1 MSQRMGGN
9 ANDEL
14 VWTIFNALAD
24 SGLAA
29 GGDPVA
35 CVAIVGALI
44 HTRESLFFA
53 KAANEIEDN
62 ATFTRPEA
70 LVSHDRF
77 LNSDGLAGL
86 AGVKGQPSEVA

>member
-1 MSQRMGGN
+1 MSQRMGSN
-9 ANDEL
+9 ENDKL

-29 GGDPVA
+29 GGDPAA

-44 HTRESLFFA
+44 HARESLFFA

-70 LVSHDRF
+70 RVSHDRF
-77 LNSDGLAGL
+77 LNSDNIAGL
-86 AGVKGQPSEVA
+86 ADVKGQPSEVA